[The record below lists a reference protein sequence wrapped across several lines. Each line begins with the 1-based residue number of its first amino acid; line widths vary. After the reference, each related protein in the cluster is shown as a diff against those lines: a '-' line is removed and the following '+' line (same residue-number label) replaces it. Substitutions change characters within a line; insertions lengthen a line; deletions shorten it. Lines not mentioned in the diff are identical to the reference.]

1 MKIEQYLF
9 EFHEARPRRRRPSDD
24 GETLIQGCPVRLVLV
39 IPPVLGAVDG
49 LQDRK
54 KAKET
59 LLNIC

>member
-39 IPPVLGAVDG
+39 IPPVLWKLFRWHLV
-49 LQDRK
+49 QRSV
-54 KAKET
+54 
-59 LLNIC
+59 